1 MLFNQLVYCR
11 FRLSP
16 SIWSRNRRISTRTPS
31 WSGHKRSTRTRAAG
45 HTCSHV
51 SSLRWTTVVTLGEY
65 LIPYHVRHTS
75 PLNSE
80 RETLKKPM
88 KPCPNKLHSL
98 FSLSLTLFL
107 SLFLVLFIIWLHSV
121 VFHFVFGLFD
131 FLTDLYLSRC
141 TQRTL
146 FSFTLT
152 EPNLAHTLWFPF
164 LSLSL

>member
-107 SLFLVLFIIWLHSV
+107 SLSR
-121 VFHFVFGLFD
+121 FVYNLTALCGL
-131 FLTDLYLSRC
+131 
-141 TQRTL
+141 
-146 FSFTLT
+146 SFRLWS
-152 EPNLAHTLWFPF
+152 LWFSYWS
-164 LSLSL
+164 LSLSLHTAHFI